1 MISFVIDAS
10 ATLPWCFDDEATA
23 YTEGLLDQCAAGEEV
38 AVASIWP
45 LEVTNVLVHA
55 ERQGRITAERVEQF
69 LEQLLRLRIH
79 VEPCTTQ
86 QAVQEV
92 RRLAQ
97 TYGLTAYNAA
107 YLALAIWLNLP
118 LATLGTDLQKAA
130 RAAGV
135 PLIES

>member
-1 MISFVIDAS
+1 
-10 ATLPWCFDDEATA
+10 
-23 YTEGLLDQCAAGEEV
+23 
-38 AVASIWP
+38 VASIWP

-69 LEQLLRLRIH
+69 LEQLLQLRIH

-97 TYGLTAYNAA
+97 TNSLTAYDAA
-107 YLALAIWLNLP
+107 YLALAIRLNLP
-118 LATLGTDLQKAA
+118 LAILDTDLQKAA

-135 PLIES
+135 PLIE

>member
-1 MISFVIDAS
+1 MVSFVIDAS
-10 ATLPWCFDDEATA
+10 ATLPWCFDDEVTA
-23 YTEGLLDQCAAGEEV
+23 YTEGLLGRCAAGEEV

-45 LEVTNVLVHA
+45 LEITNGLVHA
-55 ERQGRITAERVEQF
+55 QRQGRITAERVEQF

-86 QAVQEV
+86 QAIQEV

-97 TYGLTAYNAA
+97 TCGLTAYDAS
-107 YLALAIWLNLP
+107 YLALAIRLNLP
-118 LATLGTDLQKAA
+118 LAALDTDLQKAA

-135 PLIES
+135 PLIE